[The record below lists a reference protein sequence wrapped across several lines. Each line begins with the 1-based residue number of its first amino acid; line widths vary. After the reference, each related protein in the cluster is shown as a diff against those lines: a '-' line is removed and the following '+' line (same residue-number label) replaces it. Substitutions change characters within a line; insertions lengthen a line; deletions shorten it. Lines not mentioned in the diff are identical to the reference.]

1 MLNQPMLP
9 GLDAH
14 ISSAELADGPK
25 PCVSRTGPNGSHA
38 GLARHLVNRLAQ
50 PESNS
55 DATTPATSAPDLS
68 IWSGPAAPLCC
79 SGSKSP
85 ARMLSDALQSR
96 ANKAVETRL
105 RGLGGTRYRFA
116 WKRQVTPHGR
126 RLFLLRASGLR
137 TSAKGCSSPPS
148 IFDLPQAQAC
158 RDQIAGFLTGWAT
171 ASARDW
177 KDTGG
182 MAATGTNPDGSVRS
196 RMDQLGRQAHLST
209 WPTSTAM
216 DGNRIPSPDF
226 TTANITL
233 NHAAVLTGWPTSRAA
248 DGEKNVRTAAGA
260 ASEIAR
266 KGGPQDLAMGAT
278 LTGWPTTSTNNDRS
292 PRDVVMMREDGSKN
306 QQRLQDF
313 AAIAGP
319 ARLTASGHL
328 LTGSTAQM
336 EAGGQLSPAHSRWLM
351 GYPETWCKAA
361 LSCPLLTRS
370 RKTKRGA

>member
-14 ISSAELADGPK
+14 ISSPGSADGPK
-25 PCVSRTGPNGSHA
+25 PCVSLTGPTGSPY
-38 GLARHLVNRLAQ
+38 GPDRRLANLSAQ
-50 PESNS
+50 PERNS

-105 RGLGGTRYRFA
+105 RGLGGTIYRFA
-116 WKRQVTPHGR
+116 WKQQVTPHGR

-182 MAATGTNPDGSVRS
+182 MATTGINPDGSVRS
-196 RMDQLGRQAHLST
+196 RMDQLGRQAHLMG

-216 DGNRIPSPDF
+216 DGNRKPSPDF

-233 NHAAVLTGWPTSRAA
+233 NHAAVLTGWPTARAN
-248 DGEKNVRTAAGA
+248 DGTGAKIPPGREGGIALKTAA
-260 ASEIAR
+260 
-266 KGGPQDLAMGAT
+266 L
-278 LTGWPTTSTNNDRS
+278 LT
-292 PRDVVMMREDGSKN
+292 
-306 QQRLQDF
+306 
-313 AAIAGP
+313 GP
-319 ARLTASGHL
+319 ARLTASGAL
-328 LTGSTAQM
+328 LTGSPAQM
-336 EAGGQLSPAHSRWLM
+336 EAGGQLNAAFSAWLM

-361 LSCPLLTRS
+361 LSCPLPTRS

>member
-1 MLNQPMLP
+1 MKQ
-9 GLDAH
+9 LDLFG
-14 ISSAELADGPK
+14 SAESMGGDLSGRSSLACGAGSTISPLTETR
-25 PCVSRTGPNGSHA
+25 VTQRTGSSSTTA
-38 GLARHLVNRLAQ
+38 SRSAQ

-105 RGLGGTRYRFA
+105 RGLGGTIYRFA

-137 TSAKGCSSPPS
+137 ISAKGCSSPPS

-158 RDQIAGFLTGWAT
+158 RDQIAGFLAGWAT

-177 KDTGG
+177 KDAGG
-182 MAATGTNPDGSVRS
+182 MAATGINPDGSVRS
-196 RMDQLGRQAHLST
+196 RMDQLGRQAHLAT
-209 WPTSTAM
+209 
-216 DGNRIPSPDF
+216 
-226 TTANITL
+226 
-233 NHAAVLTGWPTSRAA
+233 WPTSRAA

-278 LTGWPTTSTNNDRS
+278 LTGWPTAQAS
-292 PRDVVMMREDGSKN
+292 DGSGGGQAKRAMN
-306 QQRLQDF
+306 PARSNDLMDF
-313 AAIAGP
+313 AQLVKHGP

-336 EAGGQLSPAHSRWLM
+336 EAGGQLNPAFSAWLM
-351 GYPETWCKAA
+351 GYPEAWCRAA
-361 LSCPLLTRS
+361 LSCQLPTRS
-370 RKTKRGA
+370 PRRTKTPAE

>member
-14 ISSAELADGPK
+14 ISSPGSADGPK
-25 PCVSRTGPNGSHA
+25 PCVSLTGPTGSPY
-38 GLARHLVNRLAQ
+38 GPDRRLANLSAQ

-105 RGLGGTRYRFA
+105 RGLGGTIYRFA

-137 TSAKGCSSPPS
+137 ISAKGCSSPPS

-182 MAATGTNPDGSVRS
+182 MATTGTNPDGSVRS
-196 RMDQLGRQAHLST
+196 RMDQLGRQAHL
-209 WPTSTAM
+209 A
-216 DGNRIPSPDF
+216 
-226 TTANITL
+226 
-233 NHAAVLTGWPTSRAA
+233 GWPTSRAA

-319 ARLTASGHL
+319 ARLTASGAL

-336 EAGGQLSPAHSRWLM
+336 EAGGQLNAAFSAWLM
-351 GYPETWCKAA
+351 GYQETWCKAA
-361 LSCPLLTRS
+361 LSCPLPTRS

>member
-105 RGLGGTRYRFA
+105 RGLGGTIYRFA

-137 TSAKGCSSPPS
+137 ISAKGCSSPPS
-148 IFDLPQAQAC
+148 IFDLPQTQAC
-158 RDQIAGFLTGWAT
+158 RDQIAGFLAGWAT

-182 MAATGTNPDGSVRS
+182 MATTGTNPDGSVRS
-196 RMDQLGRQAHLST
+196 RMDQLGRQAHL
-209 WPTSTAM
+209 A
-216 DGNRIPSPDF
+216 
-226 TTANITL
+226 
-233 NHAAVLTGWPTSRAA
+233 GWPTSRAA

-278 LTGWPTTSTNNDRS
+278 LAGWPTSTAMDGNRKPSPDFTTANITLNHAAVLTGWPTARANDGTGAKI
-292 PRDVVMMREDGSKN
+292 PPGREGGIALKT
-306 QQRLQDF
+306 
-313 AAIAGP
+313 AALLTGP

-336 EAGGQLSPAHSRWLM
+336 EAGGQLNAAFSAWLM